1 MKVFLS
7 GIAGTGMSSLAGLF
21 SEKGY
26 EVSGSDVNFYPPVDR
41 ILKEMRAKISSPY
54 DSRNIPAD
62 VDFCVIGNV
71 LGRGNPEA
79 EYILNNNIE
88 YYSMAEA
95 LYRFFIKGKKSIVV
109 CGAHGKTTIASF
121 VAHLLTVAGEKPG
134 FFIGG
139 KPKNFPANYAL
150 GAGQYFV
157 TEGDEYET
165 AFFDRS
171 SKFLKYHP
179 LYLIIS
185 ALEYDHIDVF
195 PDESLYIKSF
205 RDLVNQTPGNGLII
219 LNTDYPMG
227 REVVKKAFTP
237 IVTYG
242 AKEAGY
248 VIRVSGETVQKTAA
262 GDAGKIGRASGTVL
276 PGNGAAGAASGQQQE
291 YYRFVLESGAG
302 QAAFTSRIPGRYN
315 LWNLSAGIILGY
327 HLGIPEQTIRQAV
340 ESFAGVERRMT
351 IINRVNET
359 IFIEDF
365 AHHPTAVANVL
376 QSLREIFP
384 DRRLI
389 ALFEPRSWSLRR
401 NFFQDRL
408 AAAFSSSD
416 EVIIKAVYQ
425 KENIPETERLDVF
438 RLKKELEA
446 QGKKVQVVE
455 EGREIEKFLSALDFS
470 RPAVVAILSNG
481 AFDNIPSFVKNI
493 QDHLPPTSRS

>member
-26 EVSGSDVNFYPPVDR
+26 EVSGSDINFYPPVDK
-41 ILKEMRAKISSPY
+41 ILEKMKVKISSPF
-54 DSRNIPAD
+54 DSRNIPVD

-71 LGRGNPEA
+71 IGRGNPEA

-109 CGAHGKTTIASF
+109 CGAHGKTTISSF
-121 VAHLLTVAGEKPG
+121 IAHLLETAGEKPG

-185 ALEYDHIDVF
+185 ALEYDHLDVF

-205 RDLVNQTPGNGLII
+205 RNLVNQAPGNGLII

-242 AKEAGY
+242 IKEADY
-248 VIRVSGETVQKTAA
+248 VIKVTREPVRQTGSQRSP
-262 GDAGKIGRASGTVL
+262 GKIRRASGAA
-276 PGNGAAGAASGQQQE
+276 PQGNDAASVEFEQQQE
-291 YYRFVLESGAG
+291 YYRFVLESGAR

-315 LWNLSAGIILGY
+315 LWNLTAGIILGF
-327 HLGIPEQTIRQAV
+327 HLGIPGQTIRQAV
-340 ESFAGVERRMT
+340 ESFAGVERRLN

-365 AHHPTAVANVL
+365 AHHPTAIRNVL
-376 QSLREIFP
+376 QSLQETYP
-384 DRRLI
+384 GMRLI

-408 AAAFSSSD
+408 AAAFSCSD
-416 EVIIKAVYQ
+416 EVIIKDVYQ
-425 KENIPETERLDVF
+425 KEKIAVAERLDVY

-446 QGKKVQVVE
+446 QGKKAQVVE
-455 EGREIEKFLSALDFS
+455 AGREIEKFLLELDFS
-470 RPAVVAILSNG
+470 RPNLVVILSNG
-481 AFDNIPSFVKNI
+481 DFDNIPSFVKNI
-493 QDHLPPTSRS
+493 QNHLPQEK